1 MNWKNICN
9 KMENLRIQE
18 PVIKG
23 KSWRSLDLA
32 NQSHTYI
39 SSQNATTS
47 SIVTTAPSTNTS
59 IQHNSLI
66 SNVPIHYQRHDFKNR
81 RSSSEPAHDEPKISV
96 PNQNSHNNTTINQ
109 NTNHNNTTIELDS
122 SVMMLSFQ
130 QGGHKVSNAINKKPA
145 KTLFC
150 SLAFLSALPISS
162 LLY

>member
-1 MNWKNICN
+1 
-9 KMENLRIQE
+9 METLRIQE

-32 NQSHTYI
+32 NQSHAYI

-81 RSSSEPAHDEPKISV
+81 RSSSEPAHDDQKISV
-96 PNQNSHNNTTINQ
+96 PNQNSHNTTINQ

-130 QGGHKVSNAINKKPA
+130 QGGHKVSNAIK
-145 KTLFC
+145 L
-150 SLAFLSALPISS
+150 
-162 LLY
+162 